1 MKKTLFLSI
10 LFLGITN
17 LSFGQSKK
25 IDKKAEKL
33 VEKLNSEI
41 IKGDKDLGLSD
52 EQKITIKK
60 IQIERLTALKNLGK
74 SASKEDKKASNKTY
88 NKKIYKE
95 VLTKKQFKARKM
107 GKAKKEEHKHDSHD
121 GHSHPH

>member
-107 GKAKKEEHKHDSHD
+107 GKAKKEE
-121 GHSHPH
+121 